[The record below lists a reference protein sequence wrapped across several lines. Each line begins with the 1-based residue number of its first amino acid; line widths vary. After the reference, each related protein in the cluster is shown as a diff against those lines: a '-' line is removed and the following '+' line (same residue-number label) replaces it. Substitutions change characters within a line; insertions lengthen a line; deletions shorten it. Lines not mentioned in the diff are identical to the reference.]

1 MSFSY
6 SAGVITQTGTDTNLS
21 GLNGISGVTINV
33 SGQSTAT
40 YKIYTLDSSTR
51 LIIDGTLTIDP
62 EIEQLVIAKKPPTS
76 TTDITYPCTVNG
88 SLILGK
94 QKTGNNN
101 TSYSS
106 GVTLNFTGLGD
117 VWWRDKSLSISSGGS
132 FTMYGSTIRTG
143 GSLLFN
149 DGCSLLVEKGE
160 IYNVHNADIAI
171 RFRESS
177 GILRK
182 LTFDGRQ
189 GSNIRINISNGIA
202 EANLILKN
210 AFYYTEVLPQ
220 SDILFTNYDVS
231 LNINTTSIRFEDS
244 AQDNLVEIN
253 NASNRL
259 NFVQSSSNG
268 NRDGYC
274 RVFRVFNV
282 PITDLNNNSITY
294 SYYGKDINNGNR
306 VASSKSTFDDTADK
320 IYSGIN
326 QTQNFQE
333 RILWEVF
340 IGINSVAYV
349 DDRTDQNDTI
359 PIIFISYN
367 ESLKTYDPALIG
379 LNTVTDP
386 LKLEPDFL
394 ITEANR
400 NIVDAYTELETP
412 EKLYDRA
419 KSYLV
424 SNFVGQSLYVTRSGN
439 LINAGAYNVTIDA
452 TASTAFDLTGNT
464 ITIKAS
470 VFTGN
475 INTTG
480 SFTLLNGA
488 VFNGV
493 LNGVLNVNN
502 NDVLTKDIDGV
513 FVVNTDT
520 VTSFTIDGFI
530 PTQIQT
536 TGSGTATII
545 GINNAKLTTTTISGT
560 GTLLLGDGLNPSS
573 NWSYNSTTSTLT
585 LNGTE
590 ADLSG
595 LRGLEQVD
603 YADAGG
609 KIIYTFTDTTKIV
622 ISSTGD
628 LTIDSDIEQMVCGVT
643 PASGTSTL
651 VGKSGGRLQLGKAK
665 NVGGFTI
672 YSSGPSIV
680 FANDSSD
687 PLFTVADTWANFKLE
702 NGFRL
707 DWYGGEMYSV
717 GLILPQPGSEF
728 RTYSNEAIFV
738 SVPSSLQSSR
748 PEAYIRMQTS
758 DQVIDGFVNKFGILL
773 MIGKPTSFRGY
784 EPISSGSAIDM
795 SNQST
800 SSSFYDFEN
809 LVAGKGNTRDVG
821 GKHDT
826 WVRLLNTNL
835 GSNITV
841 TSQNSSELTDQKYLV
856 ENRKGVQFNFVDVDS
871 IAVQGAVIY
880 MTDTNNGS
888 RMIAN
893 QVGTNSSYT
902 PDRIYTGTSNASG
915 IIDFS
920 SVADSILLSVHWH
933 SNNDGNV
940 IYDNFDSRGNNN
952 DTSDLFTF
960 NTISYLHG
968 ITTTTLELK
977 GTGTLVEEVVL
988 VPDLSITNTNVTDV
1002 RSYTELENSQKL
1014 YDRGIVYQLDNYTG
1028 ESDVNLTRSG
1038 NQIDAGAYNVTIDA
1052 TASSAF
1058 NITGNLITIKASTFT
1073 GDMVTTGLITLA
1085 NGATFNGV
1093 RTDANGT
1100 VYPDQPISITNISA
1114 GSRMRIYNVTT
1125 GTETVNTVVAGTSYT
1140 SSYQEGTGYNDGD
1153 TVRVY
1158 LTKLGKKEW
1167 VGDVIDT
1174 SNGFSVLAA
1183 QVDDDVYVALGVDG
1197 STITKFQADYPN
1209 NEVDLII
1216 GSDWTM
1222 AELYA
1227 WWANN
1232 LTTED
1237 GIRNFFGGITA
1248 IDQANFKINTS
1259 IVDLYLD
1266 NTTNASYKQTDNR
1279 RFFRDTG
1286 TGYPV
1291 RNPTTSGYGLDVVW
1305 RNTILIAQTEG
1316 GTSDLSFVDV
1326 KRAVRQALSPKDKAV
1341 IIKKAR

>member
-6 SAGVITQTGTDTNLS
+6 SNGVITQTGTDTNLS

-33 SGQSTAT
+33 SGQNTAT
-40 YKIYTLDSSTR
+40 YKIYTLNSSTR

-143 GSLLFN
+143 GSLIFN

-160 IYNVHNADIAI
+160 IYNVHNSNIGI

-189 GSNIRINISNGIA
+189 GSDIRISINDGIA

-210 AFYYTEVLPQ
+210 AFYYTEVTPQ

-231 LNINTTSIRFEDS
+231 LNINTTSIRFEDFV
-244 AQDNLVEIN
+244 QDNLVEIN

-282 PITDLNNNSITY
+282 PITDLNNNPITY

-340 IGINSVAYV
+340 IGINGVANV

-367 ESLKTYDPALIG
+367 ESLKTYNPALIG
-379 LNTVTDP
+379 LNTATDP

-424 SNFVGQSLYVTRSGN
+424 SNFVGQSLYATRSGN
-439 LINAGAYNVTIDA
+439 LINAGSYNVTIDA
-452 TASTAFDLTGNT
+452 TASTAFD
-464 ITIKAS
+464 
-470 VFTGN
+470 
-475 INTTG
+475 
-480 SFTLLNGA
+480 
-488 VFNGV
+488 
-493 LNGVLNVNN
+493 
-502 NDVLTKDIDGV
+502 
-513 FVVNTDT
+513 
-520 VTSFTIDGFI
+520 
-530 PTQIQT
+530 
-536 TGSGTATII
+536 
-545 GINNAKLTTTTISGT
+545 
-560 GTLLLGDGLNPSS
+560 
-573 NWSYNSTTSTLT
+573 
-585 LNGTE
+585 
-590 ADLSG
+590 
-595 LRGLEQVD
+595 
-603 YADAGG
+603 
-609 KIIYTFTDTTKIV
+609 
-622 ISSTGD
+622 
-628 LTIDSDIEQMVCGVT
+628 
-643 PASGTSTL
+643 
-651 VGKSGGRLQLGKAK
+651 
-665 NVGGFTI
+665 
-672 YSSGPSIV
+672 
-680 FANDSSD
+680 
-687 PLFTVADTWANFKLE
+687 
-702 NGFRL
+702 
-707 DWYGGEMYSV
+707 
-717 GLILPQPGSEF
+717 
-728 RTYSNEAIFV
+728 
-738 SVPSSLQSSR
+738 
-748 PEAYIRMQTS
+748 
-758 DQVIDGFVNKFGILL
+758 
-773 MIGKPTSFRGY
+773 
-784 EPISSGSAIDM
+784 
-795 SNQST
+795 
-800 SSSFYDFEN
+800 
-809 LVAGKGNTRDVG
+809 
-821 GKHDT
+821 
-826 WVRLLNTNL
+826 
-835 GSNITV
+835 
-841 TSQNSSELTDQKYLV
+841 
-856 ENRKGVQFNFVDVDS
+856 
-871 IAVQGAVIY
+871 
-880 MTDTNNGS
+880 
-888 RMIAN
+888 
-893 QVGTNSSYT
+893 
-902 PDRIYTGTSNASG
+902 
-915 IIDFS
+915 
-920 SVADSILLSVHWH
+920 
-933 SNNDGNV
+933 
-940 IYDNFDSRGNNN
+940 
-952 DTSDLFTF
+952 
-960 NTISYLHG
+960 
-968 ITTTTLELK
+968 
-977 GTGTLVEEVVL
+977 
-988 VPDLSITNTNVTDV
+988 
-1002 RSYTELENSQKL
+1002 
-1014 YDRGIVYQLDNYTG
+1014 
-1028 ESDVNLTRSG
+1028 
-1038 NQIDAGAYNVTIDA
+1038 
-1052 TASSAF
+1052 
-1058 NITGNLITIKASTFT
+1058 ITGNLITIKASTFT
-1073 GDMVTTGLITLA
+1073 GNMVTTGLITLA
-1085 NGATFNGV
+1085 NGAIFDGV

-1114 GSRMRIYNVTT
+1114 GSRLRIYNVTT
-1125 GTETVNTVVAGTSYT
+1125 GTETVNTVVSGTSYT

-1158 LTKLGKKEW
+1158 LTKLGKQEW

-1174 SNGFSVLAA
+1174 SNGFNVLAS
-1183 QVDDDVYVALGVDG
+1183 QVDDDVYTALGVDG
-1197 STITKFQADYPN
+1197 TTITKFQADYVN
-1209 NEVDLII
+1209 NEVDLVI

-1248 IDQANFKINTS
+1248 IDQANFRINTS

-1305 RNTILIAQTEG
+1305 RNTILIAESAAG
-1316 GTSDLSFVDV
+1316 GTSDLNFYDV
-1326 KRAVRQALSPKDKAV
+1326 KRAVKQVITNPKY
-1341 IIKKAR
+1341 IKGQK